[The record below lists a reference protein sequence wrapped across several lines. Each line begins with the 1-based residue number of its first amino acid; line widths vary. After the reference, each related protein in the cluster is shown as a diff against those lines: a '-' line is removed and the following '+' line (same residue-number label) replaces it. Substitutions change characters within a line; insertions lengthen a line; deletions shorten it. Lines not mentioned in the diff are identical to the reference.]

1 MAIVKVE
8 FDDDDVP
15 VVTGEEP
22 DSEQKPIENAIDTGG
37 VTNTPFL
44 IGAGTFTFSLDTD
57 VAFTPLWKTVQTID
71 GVTVTVKFNKVK
83 VKVKAKK
90 KRMA

>member
-8 FDDDDVP
+8 FDDDGVP

-22 DSEQKPIENAIDTGG
+22 DSEQKPIENPIDTSG

-44 IGAGTFTFSLDTD
+44 IAAGTFTFSLNTD
-57 VAFTPLWKTVQTID
+57 VLFTPLWKTVQTIN
-71 GVTVTVKFNKVK
+71 GVTVTVKFEKVK
-83 VKVKAKK
+83 KK
-90 KRMA
+90 KRTT